1 MWWSHSLEPHLTW
14 LSIGVLLCIAE
25 MILPGV
31 FLLWLGIA
39 ALATGLIALIL
50 PIGLP
55 VQLALFAILSIA
67 SVLVGR
73 RWSGSREIASD
84 DPLLNDRTARL
95 IGEQA
100 TLASAI
106 VGGEGRATVGDSVWI
121 ARGPDLPAG
130 TRVRIVGA
138 NGTVLEVEPA

>member
-1 MWWSHSLEPHLTW
+1 MWWSHSLAPHLTW
-14 LSIGVLLCIAE
+14 LSVGLVLCIAE
-25 MILPGV
+25 MIVPGV
-31 FLLWLGIA
+31 FLLWLGVA
-39 ALATGLIALIL
+39 ALATGLISLVL

-55 VQLALFAILSIA
+55 LQLGLFAILSIV
-67 SVLVGR
+67 SVFIGR
-73 RWSGSREIASD
+73 RWSGTREIPSD

-95 IGEQA
+95 IGEQV

-130 TRVRIVGA
+130 ARVRIVGA
-138 NGTVLEVEPA
+138 KGTVLEVEPV

>member
-1 MWWSHSLEPHLTW
+1 MWWTHSLEPHLTW

-55 VQLALFAILSIA
+55 VQLALFAALSIA
-67 SVLVGR
+67 SVFFGR
-73 RWSGSREIASD
+73 RWSGTREIPSE

-95 IGEQA
+95 IGEQV

-130 TRVRIVGA
+130 ARVRIIGA
-138 NGTVLEVEPA
+138 KGTVLEVEPA